1 MVTAL
6 LQTEH
11 KLEDI
16 AMTKASK
23 KAKAKVTI
31 ATMAVLGMAI
41 FGPAAHGAA
50 VKGNDGIKRDRFLLL
65 DDRTVERTKN
75 AVRRS
80 TFVGIIV
87 LERHATLKHV
97 ITPIAPYNRL
107 LRSVANFTYNN
118 MPILATA
125 PIHA

>member
-23 KAKAKVTI
+23 KTKVTI

-41 FGPAAHGAA
+41 FGPVPMESG
-50 VKGNDGIKRDRFLLL
+50 
-65 DDRTVERTKN
+65 
-75 AVRRS
+75 
-80 TFVGIIV
+80 
-87 LERHATLKHV
+87 
-97 ITPIAPYNRL
+97 
-107 LRSVANFTYNN
+107 
-118 MPILATA
+118 
-125 PIHA
+125 